1 MRWEYGP
8 TIPSTVKESLC
19 EPEIQWF
26 NNYNKILST
35 YMRSIGDK
43 GIELTCDLEPPKS
56 LFVQVRCLED
66 YGKLELEDGEVITLK
81 KNSQHYL
88 PRLEI
93 ESLVKQGIL
102 EQINWMLNYTE
113 PLYSNCC
120 RDVFETKTKRIS
132 EEQKANLIFFYK
144 ERILVDKFI
153 LKWKDSSHPV
163 L

>member
-1 MRWEYGP
+1 
-8 TIPSTVKESLC
+8 
-19 EPEIQWF
+19 
-26 NNYNKILST
+26 
-35 YMRSIGDK
+35 
-43 GIELTCDLEPPKS
+43 
-56 LFVQVRCLED
+56 
-66 YGKLELEDGEVITLK
+66 
-81 KNSQHYL
+81 
-88 PRLEI
+88 
-93 ESLVKQGIL
+93 
-102 EQINWMLNYTE
+102 MLNYTE

>member
-1 MRWEYGP
+1 
-8 TIPSTVKESLC
+8 
-19 EPEIQWF
+19 
-26 NNYNKILST
+26 
-35 YMRSIGDK
+35 
-43 GIELTCDLEPPKS
+43 
-56 LFVQVRCLED
+56 
-66 YGKLELEDGEVITLK
+66 
-81 KNSQHYL
+81 
-88 PRLEI
+88 
-93 ESLVKQGIL
+93 
-102 EQINWMLNYTE
+102 MLNHTE